1 MRPTDDL
8 LLARARQGDAAAF
21 ASLLREHDE
30 AHRRL
35 AFRLVGER
43 GLMDDALQEAYV
55 RAFRALPRFGGRS
68 SFGTWL
74 YRIVYNACLDELRR
88 VRGRREVSLSERE
101 GAAPESADERLDL
114 AAALA
119 ALPVELR
126 AVVLLVDAEG
136 LVVRGGGGGPRHR
149 ARDRRLPVEPRAGR
163 AARRAERRSEMSQIR
178 DEELGRTLL
187 ELEVPGHRPGFDE
200 ELVRRLTAAP
210 RRRLRLLPA
219 AAVALALPV
228 VAAVVLLLPSGGTE
242 VASAAELR
250 ERVSDAV
257 GSASTISGI
266 FVNREQPSS
275 GRDNRWRFV
284 VADSGSFRI
293 AALDSPSVLAYDAAT
308 NVESSS
314 DEGLFVTRVGLAPGP
329 PDAAAARWV
338 VQRGLGSVVA
348 ALAADNDADVTEI
361 QYRQRPAWQVRVP
374 TGNPG
379 EERLIVVDRET
390 GIPVRSA
397 LFRNGVA
404 GAEWRIDQ
412 LRVNEPA
419 DESFTQTPS
428 ARQTPMRYDM
438 GFRRVELEDVA
449 NRVGYRALVPE
460 WLPDGF
466 ERGEVAVADRAR
478 PTGGEAHRNPESR
491 EVVSRPVS
499 PRPRRARGDDE
510 ARDPG
515 SLRLA
520 GPGARL
526 RTDGTGARA
535 RHLPRGRARRP
546 RRRGRRRR
554 EQRPPR
560 LGGRRP
566 AGGHGRGQPGP
577 RRAGTRRRVA
587 PVGGLSRST
596 LAGKGR

>member
-1 MRPTDDL
+1 
-8 LLARARQGDAAAF
+8 
-21 ASLLREHDE
+21 
-30 AHRRL
+30 
-35 AFRLVGER
+35 
-43 GLMDDALQEAYV
+43 
-55 RAFRALPRFGGRS
+55 
-68 SFGTWL
+68 
-74 YRIVYNACLDELRR
+74 
-88 VRGRREVSLSERE
+88 
-101 GAAPESADERLDL
+101 
-114 AAALA
+114 
-119 ALPVELR
+119 
-126 AVVLLVDAEG
+126 
-136 LVVRGGGGGPRHR
+136 
-149 ARDRRLPVEPRAGR
+149 
-163 AARRAERRSEMSQIR
+163 MSQVR

-187 ELEVPGHRPGFDE
+187 ELEVPEHRAGFDE

-257 GSASTISGI
+257 GSASTISGV

-275 GRDNRWRFV
+275 GRENRWRFV

-428 ARQTPMRYDM
+428 SGQTPMRYDM
-438 GFRRVELEDVA
+438 GFRRVELEDVVD
-449 NRVGYRALVPE
+449 RVGYRALVPE

-491 EVVSRPVS
+491 EVVSVRYRRGLDEVVVTT
-499 PRPRRARGDDE
+499 RRAIPAPSAWQDPVLGSAPMGRAPERVTFRGGVLEGRKGEVVVD
-510 ARDPG
+510 ANSVPHVWAV
-515 SLRLA
+515 A
-520 GPGARL
+520 GPL
-526 RTDGTGARA
+526 VVTV
-535 RHLPRGRARRP
+535 
-546 RRRGRRRR
+546 
-554 EQRPPR
+554 
-560 LGGRRP
+560 
-566 AGGHGRGQPGP
+566 AGNLDRDELI
-577 RRAGTRRRVA
+577 RVA
-587 PVGGLSRST
+587 ESLQS
-596 LAGKGR
+596 AG